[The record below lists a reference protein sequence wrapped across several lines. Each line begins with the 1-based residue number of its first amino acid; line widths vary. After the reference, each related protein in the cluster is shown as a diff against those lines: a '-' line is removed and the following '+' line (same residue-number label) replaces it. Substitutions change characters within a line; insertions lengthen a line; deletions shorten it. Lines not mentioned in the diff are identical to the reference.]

1 MHKKN
6 KAQGS
11 EQHQLEA
18 LEERILLSA
27 DPLLISFADSS
38 EQTTETTIFQVAEQ
52 STIATPDERKKEDPF
67 QGLEAQPLNTLAL
80 SNNNLSVD
88 GELIATDQ
96 DVLVIDQ
103 DQELSGN
110 GSFQGHLI
118 NNGVMGPG
126 NSPGIVEL
134 DSVTYNARSELVI
147 EIGGKESD
155 QFDQVK
161 VDNLAQLGG
170 KLTIKVIDG
179 FSLKDGDSFQIMSF
193 GSVEG
198 QFESADGLFGLEGG
212 SGYFQIVQSENGL
225 ELVYREL
232 GNGLAIDFAS
242 QNDADAFGEKLNS
255 HYFNNTD
262 PLEGQARIQ
271 FSEFIYF
278 QGNLHVDY
286 GVANDMT
293 VATGFPIS
301 LDLPAELNG
310 LDRTYLTLSMTN
322 ASGFIGLGGPDKV
335 DLNYDGDFDDEG
347 EVNSQAKGIVLQD
360 VNLGMAYFNLPA
372 DFFDLSIDLP
382 DLATLKDIP
391 NDVLLS
397 TLPSFYALKADIG
410 SIEVVG
416 FSELFSLSAGHTTI
430 SINGAG
436 SWLPASGVALD
447 FATSFDGG
455 LSVPIAGGADPIIL
469 DFAGAQ
475 QMSATLF
482 DAQMS
487 LLDFV
492 HVYGDLTLEKGLA
505 ANVNVAT
512 GLPSDVS
519 ELIGLIGADSA
530 AAAFIEGLESPSTIN
545 DLEVAGLS
553 IAGSGLKAFVGV
565 SGGFDSEGNLTSG
578 ATGLALSGVDF
589 AYVDFTPTNPALSEL
604 LNFQAISATATSV
617 EAVGIDQLTVSA
629 TDIRIKINTG
639 KSWPGGLGTAVIDFG
654 SSFLA
659 ENADNDAD
667 GDGKIDPAGYE
678 VKAGSQSIYIDYD
691 GNERIAASLNQAEL
705 NVGGFVTASGDFSFQ
720 KGPTHTV
727 NVKVPNGVVDD
738 SYNVEVESLQIGGQ
752 NITVFAGIGGIG
764 FDSGSNI
771 NDRAIGILLSD
782 VDFAYASFKPTG
794 LFGSGLNASFQALS
808 VLADSGQFVGLGDIA
823 ELSDVRVAFN
833 SGKLFGGTTVTP
845 YINFA
850 GSGFDDP
857 LGYAVQTSSDI
868 NDKIYLNFDSNQQLI
883 AAHGSINLAGLVTVN
898 GAFAFNKVKAVSVD
912 VSSNIDEVRKALGVS
927 GDFQLG
933 GDIDVLTVG
942 ISDATVE
949 VDLGVAGA
957 TLEGVTGALFLGT
970 PTLAGLVPG
979 SQQYVPKF
987 VALKVNAQS
996 VTSDSLAFN
1005 LSGSNIVFEA
1015 NFTQF
1020 PGVDPTTQA
1029 ILNAVAAPAIDFSSS
1044 FDEKQYDVAIGPT
1057 ETIALAFAGQAFRLA
1072 IEQATVKIKNPFDG
1086 SAVVEISGG
1095 IAIERLSAQT
1105 VTLTDNTTLDEV
1117 DGITLVGKNLNA
1129 SINLGELNVDLGAE
1143 AEVGLALMRAN
1154 TSDFY
1159 FALTA
1164 EISDAFELDIPGVNF
1179 TPTGAEININ
1189 TKLNRDFS
1197 NPSELLDPPAIDFA
1211 NSYTGEL
1218 ARGID
1223 LNGNGKLDKFGLI
1236 LPTTDNDVVNSAV
1249 LLNFSDHLLVVRG
1262 QGTFRFDAFS
1272 QVYLEGTFESALVG
1286 TTQNIFF
1293 DGKLKVSYGAGE
1305 LEFYSKGLMVSQVDS
1320 ENPENSFL
1328 AMKLST
1334 QGGFEIPGVIAFDG
1348 GFEFTANTTDRE
1360 ITFEVAEDFQPLL
1373 GYSTVTI
1380 GGISGFQLR
1389 STEGSLTLVDTF
1401 SIDGGVLISAGTSSG
1416 LNVAVDGNIGLLGL
1430 GTLKASGDIALND
1443 RGINTNL
1450 SLDGQAKILNLITIG
1465 GDFNLSLEMDGFKSV
1480 PSIELAIANPNIQ
1493 FWSLFTLSPGGSV
1506 SLSFENGIFAL
1517 EDLTANVDLDL
1528 INSAVKV
1535 DHIRSNGDLKFS
1547 FEVGGGFNQSLGI
1560 FSIGAS
1566 AKAVLKVQHSNGE
1579 FDIDADMSVSAS
1591 ISSKAV
1597 TAKIFGKTITIIP
1610 SFSKSGTISGGL
1622 DLSLDPSDGELSIG
1636 ANIFGKVDISIPI
1649 GFKLPLPDAPP
1660 PNVAAISGSTVTVH
1674 VGNKSSLR
1682 SYDKEDVNETVRI
1695 RQDGSKLIV
1704 DVQGKITKLD
1714 VGSGDYTI
1722 NLDAGNGLDKVIV
1735 DSSVKGKI
1743 NITNTESV
1751 KYSGSG
1757 LAIITGTS
1765 GNDSISIYGNGTAV
1779 INSGAGNDN
1788 VTIDSSGRTTIDL
1801 GIGND
1806 VISLTGT
1813 GSHTLTPGT
1822 GDDRIHT
1829 AIVGGSLQLIL
1840 AEGFGND
1847 ILSGN
1852 GTLSRLDM
1860 SQLTSDINLE
1870 YDYQNSKLLMNSE
1883 GGNLTLESG
1892 DTPQID
1898 RIDFG
1903 SGNDTYVIVS
1913 AFDMT
1918 LTENGGDNAFYYV
1931 ESAGGTANFSG
1942 NQFSLNGR
1950 TITYD
1955 QNISQFVLGNMDY
1968 SLVKEGG
1975 AFKGTVSYRLASGSE
1990 TLTLRNSG
1998 GTYALPEARVEIFSN
2013 SVHFSSNFSALS
2025 WAISSKV
2032 DAVFNANLTATDGD
2046 IAIDQTSTDGVVTL
2060 SGNLTSSNGMI
2071 DIAAVGSIVQTAGT
2085 LTTSTSGRQ
2094 IQLRSAQGSFE
2105 QRNGSRVIAT
2115 NGVITVVANQWIDIA
2130 HLQAGTGEITL
2141 NAETGGIYD
2150 AGDTDVD
2157 IQSETLVFKA
2167 AEGFGTNEN
2176 DIDTDIERINGST
2189 GAGAI
2194 NIQENDSLEVMAE
2207 GLSVLTSGNI
2217 LMNNLNGNL
2226 TANGRISIKDTGNIR
2241 LKADNGS
2248 IETYADI
2255 QTAGANAITLQ
2266 ARNNITQHAYT
2277 TISTGEGGSVDAIA
2291 ELVGVEQHD
2300 GALITTGNTGSIRLQ
2315 AQGAIKVA
2323 GLHVA
2328 MGDVSLI
2335 SVAGA
2340 ITDSGDQ
2347 NIDVLADQLRMS
2359 AGVGAG
2365 ARDDALDISVD
2376 VLAARAGSG
2385 GIHLN
2390 EANTIHID
2398 TLTDITVQRVQADG
2412 SLVTVTDAGI
2422 SDLATS
2428 DNGDISLTSQDGD
2441 ILVFN
2446 GSEHEDNAG
2455 IVANGSGDIS
2465 LIASKGNITITENTD
2480 VISERGDVTL
2490 LAELNVLQEAGAG
2503 IIVSDSANG
2512 KQVRIEAVTG
2522 SVRQQDT
2529 SFIETVDSNIKV
2541 RAGQHID
2548 VASIRTGEATVTM
2561 EAISGGIYD
2570 AGDSDLDIVAENLEF
2585 TANDAF
2591 GVNNDDIDTQIANVF
2606 GHVASGTINI
2616 QEEDSLNIHK
2626 SGLSIAN
2633 DGDIL
2638 VHSKSGGY

>member
-1 MHKKN
+1 
-6 KAQGS
+6 
-11 EQHQLEA
+11 
-18 LEERILLSA
+18 
-27 DPLLISFADSS
+27 
-38 EQTTETTIFQVAEQ
+38 
-52 STIATPDERKKEDPF
+52 
-67 QGLEAQPLNTLAL
+67 
-80 SNNNLSVD
+80 
-88 GELIATDQ
+88 
-96 DVLVIDQ
+96 
-103 DQELSGN
+103 
-110 GSFQGHLI
+110 
-118 NNGVMGPG
+118 
-126 NSPGIVEL
+126 
-134 DSVTYNARSELVI
+134 
-147 EIGGKESD
+147 
-155 QFDQVK
+155 
-161 VDNLAQLGG
+161 
-170 KLTIKVIDG
+170 
-179 FSLKDGDSFQIMSF
+179 
-193 GSVEG
+193 
-198 QFESADGLFGLEGG
+198 
-212 SGYFQIVQSENGL
+212 
-225 ELVYREL
+225 
-232 GNGLAIDFAS
+232 
-242 QNDADAFGEKLNS
+242 
-255 HYFNNTD
+255 
-262 PLEGQARIQ
+262 
-271 FSEFIYF
+271 
-278 QGNLHVDY
+278 
-286 GVANDMT
+286 MT
-293 VATGFPIS
+293 
-301 LDLPAELNG
+301 
-310 LDRTYLTLSMTN
+310 
-322 ASGFIGLGGPDKV
+322 
-335 DLNYDGDFDDEG
+335 
-347 EVNSQAKGIVLQD
+347 
-360 VNLGMAYFNLPA
+360 
-372 DFFDLSIDLP
+372 
-382 DLATLKDIP
+382 
-391 NDVLLS
+391 
-397 TLPSFYALKADIG
+397 
-410 SIEVVG
+410 
-416 FSELFSLSAGHTTI
+416 
-430 SINGAG
+430 
-436 SWLPASGVALD
+436 
-447 FATSFDGG
+447 
-455 LSVPIAGGADPIIL
+455 
-469 DFAGAQ
+469 
-475 QMSATLF
+475 
-482 DAQMS
+482 
-487 LLDFV
+487 
-492 HVYGDLTLEKGLA
+492 
-505 ANVNVAT
+505 
-512 GLPSDVS
+512 
-519 ELIGLIGADSA
+519 
-530 AAAFIEGLESPSTIN
+530 
-545 DLEVAGLS
+545 
-553 IAGSGLKAFVGV
+553 
-565 SGGFDSEGNLTSG
+565 
-578 ATGLALSGVDF
+578 
-589 AYVDFTPTNPALSEL
+589 
-604 LNFQAISATATSV
+604 
-617 EAVGIDQLTVSA
+617 
-629 TDIRIKINTG
+629 
-639 KSWPGGLGTAVIDFG
+639 
-654 SSFLA
+654 
-659 ENADNDAD
+659 
-667 GDGKIDPAGYE
+667 
-678 VKAGSQSIYIDYD
+678 
-691 GNERIAASLNQAEL
+691 
-705 NVGGFVTASGDFSFQ
+705 
-720 KGPTHTV
+720 
-727 NVKVPNGVVDD
+727 
-738 SYNVEVESLQIGGQ
+738 
-752 NITVFAGIGGIG
+752 
-764 FDSGSNI
+764 
-771 NDRAIGILLSD
+771 
-782 VDFAYASFKPTG
+782 
-794 LFGSGLNASFQALS
+794 
-808 VLADSGQFVGLGDIA
+808 
-823 ELSDVRVAFN
+823 
-833 SGKLFGGTTVTP
+833 
-845 YINFA
+845 
-850 GSGFDDP
+850 
-857 LGYAVQTSSDI
+857 
-868 NDKIYLNFDSNQQLI
+868 
-883 AAHGSINLAGLVTVN
+883 
-898 GAFAFNKVKAVSVD
+898 
-912 VSSNIDEVRKALGVS
+912 
-927 GDFQLG
+927 
-933 GDIDVLTVG
+933 
-942 ISDATVE
+942 
-949 VDLGVAGA
+949 
-957 TLEGVTGALFLGT
+957 
-970 PTLAGLVPG
+970 
-979 SQQYVPKF
+979 
-987 VALKVNAQS
+987 
-996 VTSDSLAFN
+996 
-1005 LSGSNIVFEA
+1005 
-1015 NFTQF
+1015 
-1020 PGVDPTTQA
+1020 
-1029 ILNAVAAPAIDFSSS
+1029 
-1044 FDEKQYDVAIGPT
+1044 
-1057 ETIALAFAGQAFRLA
+1057 
-1072 IEQATVKIKNPFDG
+1072 
-1086 SAVVEISGG
+1086 
-1095 IAIERLSAQT
+1095 
-1105 VTLTDNTTLDEV
+1105 
-1117 DGITLVGKNLNA
+1117 
-1129 SINLGELNVDLGAE
+1129 
-1143 AEVGLALMRAN
+1143 
-1154 TSDFY
+1154 
-1159 FALTA
+1159 
-1164 EISDAFELDIPGVNF
+1164 
-1179 TPTGAEININ
+1179 
-1189 TKLNRDFS
+1189 
-1197 NPSELLDPPAIDFA
+1197 
-1211 NSYTGEL
+1211 
-1218 ARGID
+1218 
-1223 LNGNGKLDKFGLI
+1223 
-1236 LPTTDNDVVNSAV
+1236 TTDNNVVDSAV
-1249 LLNFSDHLLVVRG
+1249 LLSFTNSLVAIRG
-1262 QGTFRFDAFS
+1262 QGRFTFNDEALS
-1272 QVYLEGTFESALVG
+1272 NIILEGTFEAIYENEAIEGSSNTLNKS
-1286 TTQNIFF
+1286 TIFF
-1293 DGKLKVSYGAGE
+1293 DGRLTVSYGVGE
-1305 LEFYSKGLMVSQVDS
+1305 LEFYSKGLIYSQFEVPADPESVDLK
-1320 ENPENSFL
+1320 SFIDNNQH
-1328 AMKLST
+1328 AIKLSI
-1334 QGGFEIPGVIAFDG
+1334 QGGFDLPGVIAFDG
-1348 GFEFTANTTDRE
+1348 GFEFTANTSGQ
-1360 ITFEVAEDFQPLL
+1360 TFTFQVAEDFQPLL
-1373 GYSTVTI
+1373 GYSTVEI
-1380 GGISGFQLR
+1380 GVKSGFLLE
-1389 STEGSLTLVDTF
+1389 SIGGSLTLIDTF
-1401 SIDGGVLISAGTSSG
+1401 SIDGGVKISAGTGSG
-1416 LNVAVDGNIGLLGL
+1416 LNLAVDGNIGLLGL
-1430 GTLKASGDIALND
+1430 GTMSASGDIALND
-1443 RGINTNL
+1443 SGIKTNL
-1450 SLDGQAKILNLITIG
+1450 SLVGQAKILNLITIG
-1465 GDFNLSLEMDGFKSV
+1465 GDFNLSLDATGSV
-1480 PSIELAIANPNIQ
+1480 PSIKLNVANPNIQ

-1506 SLSFENGIFAL
+1506 TLTFDNGIFAL
-1517 EDLTANVDLDL
+1517 QDLTVGVDLSL
-1528 INSAVKV
+1528 VESEVTV
-1535 DHIRSNGDLKFS
+1535 DYIKSNGDLKFS
-1547 FEVGGGFNQSLGI
+1547 FDVGGGFDQSLGI
-1560 FSIGAS
+1560 FSVGAS
-1566 AKAVLKVQHSNGE
+1566 AKATLKVQHSNGE

-1813 GSHTLTPGT
+1813 GTGSHTLTPGT

-1892 DTPQID
+1892 NTPQID

-1955 QNISQFVLGNMDY
+1955 HNISQFVLGNMDY

-2291 ELVGVEQHD
+2291 ELGGVEQHD

-2328 MGDVSLI
+2328 QGDVSLI

-2398 TLTDITVQRVQADG
+2398 TLTDITVLRVQADG
-2412 SLVTVTDAGI
+2412 SLATVTDAGI

-2480 VISERGDVTL
+2480 VISERGNVTL
-2490 LAELNVLQEAGAG
+2490 LAERNVLQEAGAG

-2606 GHVASGTINI
+2606 GHVASGTINL
-2616 QEEDSLNIHK
+2616 QEEDSLNIHN

-2638 VHSKSGGY
+2638 VHSKSGDINVTGDMRVDNVGHIRIKADQGNIVIDANVTTASDSSISIQSLQNIHQLANSTISTTAGGTIDLWSEGASILQQDSAIITTGETGSVRLLAGDSMALAAVHVGTGNVSLMTEAGSIVDSGDSHKDIVARELRVDASVGMGAGNAIDTSVDVYAGRAGSGGLHIDEDSDITVSTLDDISIQRVKSDGSTETVMDKAISDLRTSDNGSISLKTIDGTITVYDGNVPDDGVGIYAHGSGSVHLDAYGSGQDVRIKEDTDVVSDQGNIHILAEDAVLQEAGADIAVGTGGNIAVRALNGSIYMTDGTSASTKGAGNILYHAKVDVDLSRLSGEAHTTVIADSGQIRDNLEIGADRINYDAKIDPDLETSRSACFLVRPLISARPAYP